1 MLQPEFSCLMSRTE
15 KLFPDSRRRTATTQT
30 QNKTRQ
36 NYYARITPFLAER
49 TRTMY
54 IHILIMRLIMRCIHK
69 TKIRFAFTNVIS
81 LTLFLFRAG
90 EPAISMQSAGCLQGW
105 SRPSIPV
112 RYWPWSGRPIL
123 SQCRPH
129 GAERI
134 PS

>member
-90 EPAISMQSAGCLQGW
+90 EPAISMPNATCLPKKCLLSSPTLGSHKW
-105 SRPSIPV
+105 
-112 RYWPWSGRPIL
+112 GRPKL
-123 SQCRPH
+123 SRYRPH
-129 GAERI
+129 DG
-134 PS
+134 P